1 MEGHKIMAKILVVA
15 RCKDQ
20 AKWEAGFRSHSD
32 LFRTAYGVSKPVS
45 YGMGDDDYVGSCFE
59 TNDLAKTLSAISSPE
74 TAKAMESDGLLP
86 ETVKV
91 LVFDKELA
99 V

>member
-1 MEGHKIMAKILVVA
+1 MAKILVVA

-74 TAKAMESDGLLP
+74 TAKAMESDGLLQD
-86 ETVKV
+86 TVKV